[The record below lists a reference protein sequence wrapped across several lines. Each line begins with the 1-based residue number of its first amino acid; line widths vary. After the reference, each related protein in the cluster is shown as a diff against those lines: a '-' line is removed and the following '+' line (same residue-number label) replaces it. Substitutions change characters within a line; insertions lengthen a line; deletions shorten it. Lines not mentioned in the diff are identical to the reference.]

1 MARFKFAIKN
11 LLTRKSKFLI
21 TMIAIFVSTV
31 IVLFSYNVAR
41 QINDGMITTATYY
54 DVVVGPNG
62 SSTDLVLS
70 AMFFT
75 GTLSDT
81 VDASVYN
88 EINDSRDVMKI
99 VPIATGDNYKGNKII
114 GTTRDLLDD
123 KILKD
128 GVMFEEPFEMIIGSN
143 IAKKYNL
150 KVGDD
155 IVAAHGV
162 SESSHSHEKSP
173 YKVTGILEKTY
184 TVYDDVLFTS
194 PESVWNVHEH
204 HDEDDVEMFSGE
216 HTEHDENEENEEHSE
231 HYGEYTALLIKTRNP
246 SAALTLID
254 DVNKLPGVLAVNPST
269 VLRSL
274 IESIDTTTV
283 IVYVLCAIIAVMS
296 FIIIYMINLMIMQD
310 LRKDIVLMRL
320 LGLKR
325 KIITEIVLIQN
336 ALTSLI
342 AMILSFAFTRIALV
356 FANNVTV
363 KMGVVMNYRKV
374 YSGEYVILVA
384 VFVIS
389 MIPTIFGLFK
399 VFRKEL
405 GDEK

>member
-1 MARFKFAIKN
+1 MFKFAIKN

-204 HDEDDVEMFSGE
+204 HDEDDVEIFSGE
-216 HTEHDENEENEEHSE
+216 RTEHEEHSE
-231 HYGEYTALLIKTRNP
+231 HYGEYTALLIKTKNP

>member
-1 MARFKFAIKN
+1 MFKFAIKN

-81 VDASVYN
+81 VDAGVYN

-204 HDEDDVEMFSGE
+204 HDEEDVESFSGE
-216 HTEHDENEENEEHSE
+216 HTEHDENEEHDEHSE

-356 FANNVTV
+356 FANNFTV

-374 YSGEYVILVA
+374 YCGEYVILVA